1 MEHRALLSGIHFL
14 LDFLDQKENTMKTR
28 TLKAII
34 SACLLTLL
42 STQAQAAGFQ
52 SLFGFLSQQ
61 QAQPFECFPASTVLK
76 TTAEIKA
83 KVNQSMPLVV
93 REGKNRKS
101 TLTSVRSVSADGCNI
116 KIVFNAKLERKR
128 KAIKKKKSVSGHA
141 ELSASVGRFN
151 GCLNEPEIT
160 DLEYAKTTR
169 ITERLIRGI
178 YNKRLPDSVCPDSNG
193 NYKL

>member
-1 MEHRALLSGIHFL
+1 
-14 LDFLDQKENTMKTR
+14 MKTK

-34 SACLLTLL
+34 SAGLLTLIGA
-42 STQAQAAGFQ
+42 QAQAADFN
-52 SLFGFLSQQ
+52 
-61 QAQPFECFPASTVLK
+61 CFPASTVLK
-76 TTAEIKA
+76 TTDEIKA

-93 REGKNRKS
+93 REGRNRKS
-101 TLTSVRSVSADGCNI
+101 TLTSVRSVSATGCDI

-128 KAIKKKKSVSGHA
+128 KAIRKKKSVNGHA

-160 DLEYAKTTR
+160 ELKYAKTTN